1 VIHDIGY
8 IREEEEM
15 KKIPITKTGF
25 DKLKKELKFLK
36 TVSLPENIRDI
47 EQARAHGDI
56 SENAEYA
63 AAKERQSFIHGKMQE
78 LENNLA
84 SSQVIDLRNLS
95 DDRVVFGSTVR
106 IEDVHTGKEIKYQL
120 VGPFESDISQN
131 KISVTSPIGKAM
143 IGKEIGDEVTVKAPG
158 GIREFHIVDIR
169 IEEIS

>member
-1 VIHDIGY
+1 
-8 IREEEEM
+8 M

-25 DKLKKELKFLK
+25 DKLKKELEFLK

-47 EQARAHGDI
+47 EQARSHGDI

-106 IEDVHTGKEIKYQL
+106 IEDVHTGKEIKYHL
-120 VGPFESDISQN
+120 VGPFESDINQN

-158 GIREFHIVDIR
+158 GIREFQIVDIR

>member
-1 VIHDIGY
+1 
-8 IREEEEM
+8 M
-15 KKIPITKTGF
+15 KKTPITKTGY
-25 DKLKKELKFLK
+25 DKLRKELEHLK
-36 TVSLPENIRDI
+36 TVLLPENIRDI
-47 EQARAHGDI
+47 EQARSHGDI

-63 AAKERQSFIHGKMQE
+63 AAKERQSFIHGKIQE

-84 SSQVIDLRNLS
+84 SSRIIDLTNLS
-95 DDRVVFGSTVR
+95 DERVVFGSTVR
-106 IEDVHTGKEIKYQL
+106 IEDVHTGKKIEYHL

-158 GIREFHIVDIR
+158 GIREFQIVDIR

>member
-1 VIHDIGY
+1 MEIS
-8 IREEEEM
+8 
-15 KKIPITKTGF
+15 
-25 DKLKKELKFLK
+25 LK
-36 TVSLPENIRDI
+36 TPNTPPPRNASRSFTAKCRNWKTIWRHPRSL
-47 EQARAHGDI
+47 I
-56 SENAEYA
+56 SE
-63 AAKERQSFIHGKMQE
+63 
-78 LENNLA
+78 
-84 SSQVIDLRNLS
+84 NLS

-158 GIREFHIVDIR
+158 GIREFQIVDIR

>member
-1 VIHDIGY
+1 
-8 IREEEEM
+8 M
-15 KKIPITKTGF
+15 KKTPITKSGY
-25 DKLKKELKFLK
+25 DKLKKELEYLK

-47 EQARAHGDI
+47 EQARSHGDI

-84 SSQVIDLRNLS
+84 SSRIIDLTNIS
-95 DDRVVFGSTVR
+95 NERVVFGSTVC

-120 VGPFESDISQN
+120 VGPFESDIGQN

-143 IGKEIGDEVTVKAPG
+143 IGKEIGDEVT
-158 GIREFHIVDIR
+158 IR
-169 IEEIS
+169 IEKIS